1 MARLT
6 EEKIQEIVK
15 EYQVIGTYSGVA
27 KKVGVSPTTV
37 KKYIEQTKPT
47 EPIEKKEKI
56 PFDEPI
62 PDASCVY
69 IPPLEERGKWICLS
83 PDELYEMKELR
94 KEI

>member
-56 PFDEPI
+56 PF
-62 PDASCVY
+62 S
-69 IPPLEERGKWICLS
+69 K
-83 PDELYEMKELR
+83 
-94 KEI
+94 

>member
-37 KKYIEQTKPT
+37 KKYVEQTKPA
-47 EPIEKKEKI
+47 EPVEKKEKI
-56 PFDEPI
+56 LFNEPI
-62 PDASCVY
+62 PDASCVSY
-69 IPPLEERGKWICLS
+69 PKDNLRFPHIHPLLRS
-83 PDELYEMKELR
+83 QELFYPC
-94 KEI
+94 

>member
-56 PFDEPI
+56 PFNDLKVATE
-62 PDASCVY
+62 Y
-69 IPPLEERGKWICLS
+69 INNLI
-83 PDELYEMKELR
+83 
-94 KEI
+94 